1 MANVPEFSNLGTP
14 PNENPSTFPYFGNV
28 GPPYMATLSLPGFTI
43 GLPIWLFSTSLA
55 LNTQIFPPQPNA
67 SPHHSSPSQ
76 HHQPFVDPLPYLP
89 NMSSSLSSSSLG
101 KSLDASNQVAKKK
114 KKQDKK

>member
-1 MANVPEFSNLGTP
+1 MANVPEFINLGTP

-55 LNTQIFPPQPNA
+55 PNTPIVPPQPNA
-67 SPHHSSPSQ
+67 SPQQSSPSQ
-76 HHQPFVDPLPYLP
+76 HHQPSVDPLPSSP
-89 NMSSSLSSSSLG
+89 NFSSSISSSSLG
-101 KSLDASNQVAKKK
+101 KSLDASNQV
-114 KKQDKK
+114 DKK